1 MFVDRC
7 LFLCPFVFGVVIVC
21 PSLPTGKSAAVDT
34 VFTCNQ
40 IHISQ
45 VEHNNKEETDDYKA
59 WEHKISLTYI
69 YVSVTCTIYCI
80 RVIIFWRHWYGIIPP
95 ILLKCLNQT
104 REVSSRVHMCAWGIG
119 FSSVFF
125 IFRLDCWTVSAVWY
139 YLVFLL
145 WLVDD
150 WCKIY

>member
-21 PSLPTGKSAAVDT
+21 PSLPTGQSATVDT

-45 VEHNNKEETDDYKA
+45 VKHNNKEETDDYKA

-80 RVIIFWRHWYGIIPP
+80 CIIVFWRHWYVIIPP
-95 ILLKCLNQT
+95 LFIEVPESNQRSEQSCAYVCLGYRFFLRFLYFSIGLLNCFGSVVLF
-104 REVSSRVHMCAWGIG
+104 G
-119 FSSVFF
+119 FPFMVG
-125 IFRLDCWTVSAVWY
+125 R
-139 YLVFLL
+139 
-145 WLVDD
+145 WLV
-150 WCKIY
+150 